1 MTRRDVPNEGKIP
14 SLRSEGVAE
23 AGASATVVQKPS
35 KDTLASLKDDPK
47 EEGTLSLVADDILT
61 DARAR
66 TEILAPG
73 LLPPMH
79 EAPFE
84 RADTAILLAPP
95 PPVIVAPSV
104 PDVRS
109 AAAPVAEARVAVAP
123 SVSPPASDSG
133 NLPLIIVS
141 VVLFLIAAAI
151 VVGSLSHG

>member
-1 MTRRDVPNEGKIP
+1 MTSRDAPNEGKIP

-47 EEGTLSLVADDILT
+47 EDGTLSLVADDILT

-95 PPVIVAPSV
+95 PPAIVPPANLDAP
-104 PDVRS
+104 PALPAS
-109 AAAPVAEARVAVAP
+109 AAASAP
-123 SVSPPASDSG
+123 SVSPTAPDSG
-133 NLPLIIVS
+133 NLPLIVVS
-141 VVLFLIAAAI
+141 IVLFLIAAAI

>member
-1 MTRRDVPNEGKIP
+1 VTRRDAPNEGNIP

-104 PDVRS
+104 PD
-109 AAAPVAEARVAVAP
+109 APAPVAPAGVEAAR
-123 SVSPPASDSG
+123 SSSPPASDSG

>member
-1 MTRRDVPNEGKIP
+1 VVTRRDAPNEGNIP

-66 TEILAPG
+66 TEILPG

-84 RADTAILLAPP
+84 RADTSILLAPP
-95 PPVIVAPSV
+95 PPVIGAPSV
-104 PDVRS
+104 PD
-109 AAAPVAEARVAVAP
+109 APAPVAPAAVEAAR
-123 SVSPPASDSG
+123 SSSPPASDSG